1 MRRRGN
7 GTLQQKS
14 NRRESSSPRS
24 ATRGRDG
31 NEVGL
36 SGSARLALL
45 LLRVRRRGPEVDR
58 DARLVTDDPGVV
70 PGFDPSHVARTNLNL
85 GPVVHR
91 YAHPTRQGVQE
102 VRRLAAL
109 SFRERLH
116 VLRPAPP
123 GSNVPRSTVPPPML
137 MTSACP
143 LSTNGL
149 ISSGESKSQPPA
161 AAAFSGSRRA
171 ANARNRAYAIVL
183 KSDAGSPQSRINRA
197 IARQSSP
204 IVAFVEHACHAGGR
218 GFESRRSRLSKCLQ

>member
-58 DARLVTDDPGVV
+58 DARLVTYHPGVV

-85 GPVVHR
+85 GPIVHR
-91 YAHPTRQGVQE
+91 DAHPTGQGVQE
-102 VRRLAAL
+102 V
-109 SFRERLH
+109 
-116 VLRPAPP
+116 
-123 GSNVPRSTVPPPML
+123 ST
-137 MTSACP
+137 
-143 LSTNGL
+143 
-149 ISSGESKSQPPA
+149 
-161 AAAFSGSRRA
+161 
-171 ANARNRAYAIVL
+171 
-183 KSDAGSPQSRINRA
+183 
-197 IARQSSP
+197 
-204 IVAFVEHACHAGGR
+204 
-218 GFESRRSRLSKCLQ
+218 